1 MRRIYASEVL
11 YVITMSEKQL
21 MSEQYRRIRR
31 AQENEVE
38 VEMPEYVL
46 TVEGSGR
53 TFQMMTKDE
62 ILLQGRLD
70 GLLGSAYEERSGA

>member
-1 MRRIYASEVL
+1 MRRIYSSEVL
-11 YVITMSEKQL
+11 YVITMSENQL
-21 MSEQYRRIRR
+21 MIEQYRRIRR

-46 TVEGSGR
+46 PVEGSGL

-70 GLLGSAYEERSGA
+70 CLRVSAYEERSGA

>member
-1 MRRIYASEVL
+1 MRRIYSSEVL
-11 YVITMSEKQL
+11 YVITMSENQL
-21 MSEQYRRIRR
+21 MIEQYRRIRR

-38 VEMPEYVL
+38 VEMSEYVL
-46 TVEGSGR
+46 TVEGSGL

-70 GLLGSAYEERSGA
+70 CLRVSAYEERSGA

>member
-1 MRRIYASEVL
+1 MRRIYSSEVL
-11 YVITMSEKQL
+11 YVITMSENQL
-21 MSEQYRRIRR
+21 MIEQYRRIRR

-46 TVEGSGR
+46 TVAVSVL

-70 GLLGSAYEERSGA
+70 CLRVSAYEERSGA